1 MAYRMEQGGVGDPVI
16 SPEDWQL
23 IFGGFDDVYRFQH
36 RLLQELEAEWNS
48 QVLVLR
54 MLREQN
60 MEHDR
65 LPRQA
70 RDRHKVVKEYD
81 GTDTQRRAFRHC
93 SRTQLATVAAEKLK
107 PPEGVCYK
115 QRPTLRTWPAR
126 YVRIEVSEQKRH
138 FLFTVYIKPII
149 LPRQARDKHRGNTPK
164 SAVFLQGSSF
174 NVYDKD
180 SWDKFAMGGGA
191 GKNAFSMQ
199 HRLVCQDRLGT
210 KQQNKGVF
218 FLQGRGHH
226 RVAAPSPSVAGW
238 RLSRRVRRR

>member
-1 MAYRMEQGGVGDPVI
+1 MGYRMEQGGVGDPVI

-54 MLREQN
+54 VLREQN
-60 MEHDR
+60 GLSCLSLSLCVFVLMEHGR

-81 GTDTQRRAFRHC
+81 GTDTQRRAFRYC

-126 YVRIEVSEQKRH
+126 YVRIEVSEKTALFVHCLYQTDH
-138 FLFTVYIKPII
+138 FTK
-149 LPRQARDKHRGNTPK
+149 T
-164 SAVFLQGSSF
+164 GS
-174 NVYDKD
+174 
-180 SWDKFAMGGGA
+180 G
-191 GKNAFSMQ
+191 Q
-199 HRLVCQDRLGT
+199 T
-210 KQQNKGVF
+210 
-218 FLQGRGHH
+218 
-226 RVAAPSPSVAGW
+226 
-238 RLSRRVRRR
+238 